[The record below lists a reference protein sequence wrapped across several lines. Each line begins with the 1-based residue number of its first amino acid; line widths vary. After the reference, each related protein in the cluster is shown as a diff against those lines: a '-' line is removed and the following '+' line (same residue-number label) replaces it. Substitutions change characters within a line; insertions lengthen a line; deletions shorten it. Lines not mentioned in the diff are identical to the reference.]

1 MKATSG
7 LVTRYEREIEGFLGC
22 FDRLVVS
29 GTLTEVAHPEAMA
42 GVLYREG
49 TRCFDI
55 GQFAEPLRER
65 IRSNALEQAR
75 EAGVEVEYLSR
86 SKGVRKEELVAK
98 VLARRGSHPGLVHV
112 LSVME
117 ACTTF
122 KPWHDKATGK
132 TGVKMVPGKCGT
144 CYFYLIDAELGLMS
158 VRVPTWLPCRL
169 QIYFNVHHWLAA
181 KLQAEGIDFEM
192 EDNAFVRI
200 SDWNRAQELAAGFSV
215 QEWEKKF
222 HALAA
227 RFCPVVEKFSRGY
240 HWSVMQVEHS
250 LDVIF
255 KRREVLSAL
264 YEEIS
269 RQAVLAVRV
278 PDMARFWGKRYS
290 PEAEAQ
296 SDFKTLVEG
305 TRIKHALGRQSIKM
319 YDKGGRVLR
328 IEATSNDITFFRHH
342 RKVVGRDGR
351 EEYKMAV
358 LKKSIYSLSD
368 VVEILSAACLRYL
381 DFIGT
386 LEDRTPARLDLDQIS
401 APVRDPLDRS
411 WRGFNLFLKEDHTVL
426 LSILRGEFTI
436 NGLSNKRLRAL
447 LPNKSSGQ
455 IARIIR
461 RLRLHHLIKC
471 VGHTY
476 HYYLTALGRRL
487 ITTCHKLH
495 QWIILPN
502 LQPATV

>member
-1 MKATSG
+1 MKTTSH
-7 LVTRYEREIEGFLGC
+7 LITRYEREIQGVLGC
-22 FDRLVVS
+22 FDRLVVT
-29 GTLTEVAHPEAMA
+29 GTLTEVGHAEAMT

-49 TRCFDI
+49 IRCFDI

-65 IRSNALEQAR
+65 IGNNALGVAR
-75 EAGVEVEYLSR
+75 RAGVDIEYLKR
-86 SKGVRKEELVAK
+86 SKGVRKEDIVAK

-112 LSVME
+112 LWVME
-117 ACTTF
+117 TCTTF

-132 TGVKMVPGKCGT
+132 TGLKMAPGKCGT
-144 CYFYLIDAELGLMS
+144 YYFYLIDEDLGLMY

-181 KLQAEGIDFEM
+181 KLRAEGIDFEM

-200 SDWNRAQELAAGFSV
+200 ADWKRAQELAEGFCV
-215 QEWEKKF
+215 KEWEKKF

-250 LDVIF
+250 LDVVF
-255 KRREVLSAL
+255 KKREVLAPL

-290 PEAEAQ
+290 PEAQAQ

-305 TRIKHALGRQSIKM
+305 TRIKHALGKQSIKM

-328 IEATSNDITFFRHH
+328 IEATSNNITFFRHH
-342 RKVVGRDGR
+342 RKVVGRDGQ
-351 EEYKMAV
+351 EEYKMAP

-386 LEDRTPARLDLDQIS
+386 LEDPTPARLDLDHIS

-426 LSILRGEFTI
+426 LAILRGEFII
-436 NGLSNKRLRAL
+436 NGLSNTRLRAL
-447 LPNKSSGQ
+447 LPEKTSAQ
-455 IARIIR
+455 IARILR
-461 RLRLHHLIKC
+461 RLRLHHLIKR

-476 HYYLTALGRRL
+476 RYYLTALGRRL
-487 ITTCHKLH
+487 ITTSCKLL
-495 QWIILPN
+495 QWLVLPN